1 MSKNHRHTIKVDTF
15 FNHEMGILMKK
26 FLRSVLALAVLL
38 SATSASAWFGGNN
51 GNNNGNNW
59 MPWNGNGGNW
69 GPWGGNRGGNNW
81 NNNGYNNGYYG
92 NPYDEWDP
100 RYWMEEMEDFF
111 DGGNNYGNYNRGP
124 YNNYAPYGGGYG
136 NGPYGPPQGYYRPY
150 PGQNAQP
157 QQVPNNVPGQV
168 PQPPAP
174 AN

>member
-1 MSKNHRHTIKVDTF
+1 
-15 FNHEMGILMKK
+15 MGILMKK
-26 FLRSVLALAVLL
+26 FLRNILALAVLL

-51 GNNNGNNW
+51 GNNGGNNW
-59 MPWNGNGGNW
+59 APWNSNGGNW
-69 GPWGGNRGGNNW
+69 GPWNGGGNRGGNNW

-92 NPYDEWDP
+92 NQYDEWDP

-124 YNNYAPYGGGYG
+124 YNNYTPYGGGYG